1 MTPEEGSQIMWLKRK
16 SLISLLA
23 FGGFA
28 LTGCSVG
35 PKYAR
40 PNVAVDPSF
49 HNATPTTYGP
59 NEPIAQFWTQF
70 QDPMLDRLVAE
81 GMTSN
86 YDLKI
91 AMARLREARALRRE
105 TKFDQFPTVTAEAD
119 FTKSKLSTDQG
130 QGFPSNLLQNELYE
144 ANFDAFWEIDFFGRV
159 RKTVDAATAAV
170 QATADDVRSAQVS
183 VASEIARN
191 YMELRGLQS
200 QLAVAQRNADNQAS
214 TLEVTE
220 ARLEAGRGTEFDTER
235 ARAQLN
241 STRAI
246 IPAIRTQIAFAED
259 RLAVLVGKAPSALV
273 DELNKPGDLPRLP
286 ERIDVGSPEE
296 LLRRRPDI
304 AAAERRVAQ
313 QTALVGVAVADL
325 FPRVVFSGS
334 VGLNAREF
342 SNLGGQGSSE
352 YSFGPSVTWPA
363 FNLGRV
369 RARIR
374 ASEARND
381 QVLAQYQNTVLQAIE
396 ETENAL
402 VALDESRSRNDEL
415 TKAAQSSKNAAELA
429 RIRFEGGI
437 ADFLQVLDAER
448 TELDAEDR
456 LAQSRTDTAT
466 ATIAVYN
473 ALGVGFATTPG
484 APPNPTIRK

>member
-1 MTPEEGSQIMWLKRK
+1 MRWEHK
-16 SLISLLA
+16 LL
-23 FGGFA
+23 FSILLSTSVLG
-28 LTGCSVG
+28 GCSVG

-40 PNVAVDPSF
+40 PNVAVDPNF
-49 HNATPTTYGP
+49 HHATPAAYGP
-59 NEPIAQFWTQF
+59 AEPIAQFWMQF
-70 QDPMLDRLVAE
+70 QDPLLNRLIAE
-81 GMTSN
+81 GMSSN

-91 AMARLREARALRRE
+91 ATARLREARALHRE
-105 TKFDQFPTVTAEAD
+105 SRFDRFPTVTTEAD

-159 RKTVDAATAAV
+159 RHSI
-170 QATADDVRSAQVS
+170 QATSAEAQASAYDVRAVQVS
-183 VASEIARN
+183 VTSEIARN

-200 QLAVAQRNADNQAS
+200 QLAVAERNAENQAS
-214 TLEVTE
+214 TLEITE

-235 ARAQLN
+235 ARAQLS

-246 IPAIRTQIAFAED
+246 IPAIKTQIAFSED
-259 RLAVLVGKAPSALV
+259 RLAVLVGRAPSAVV
-273 DELNKPGDLPRLP
+273 DELGRPGDLPSLP
-286 ERIDVGSPEE
+286 EKIDVGSPEA

-304 AAAERRVAQ
+304 AAAERRLAE
-313 QTALVGVAVADL
+313 QTALVGVSVADL
-325 FPRVVFSGS
+325 FPRVVFSGG
-334 VGLNAREF
+334 VGLSANELN
-342 SNLGGQGSSE
+342 NLGGGGSSE
-352 YSFGPSVTWPA
+352 YSFGPAVTWPA
-363 FNLGRV
+363 FNIGRV

-381 QVLAQYQNTVLQAIE
+381 QALAQYQNTVLHAIE

-402 VALDESRSRNDEL
+402 VALDESRSRRDEL
-415 TKAAQSSKNAAELA
+415 AKAARSSKNAAELA
-429 RIRFEGGI
+429 RIRFDGGI

-473 ALGVGFATTPG
+473 ALGAGFATSPG
-484 APPNPTIRK
+484 TSPSATK